1 MGGTHWYKGNIHTH
15 TTESDGD
22 EDPHKVVSWYRRH
35 GYDFLVLSARNHL
48 TLLDYGSGRRR
59 FRKPLMV
66 PGEEVSV
73 RINGGE
79 TPIHINGVG
88 ISHVVEPIDADD
100 LVATLQANVD
110 AIVEA
115 GGIASINHPN
125 FRWAFDHRAISR
137 VEGASLLEVFNGHPA
152 ANLFGAPGKPSYEG
166 IWDGVLSAGRVIF
179 GVATDDSH
187 NYHDF
192 APWLSN
198 PGRGWV
204 MVQADELTQ
213 EAIVDG
219 LASGRFYASTGVTLT
234 RLECTAEGIVLEID
248 QEHDFLYT
256 TRFTGKDG
264 VVLAES
270 TGPAAEYRADGH
282 ENYVRA
288 TVISSSGP
296 RAWMQPVFPTLAGLK
311 RDDDSAH

>member
-1 MGGTHWYKGNIHTH
+1 MSGTQWYKGNMHTH

-35 GYDFLVLSARNHL
+35 GYDFLVLIDHNHL
-48 TLLDYGSGRRR
+48 TLLEYGSGRRR

-88 ISHVVEPIDADD
+88 ISQVVESIDAGV
-100 LVATLQANVD
+100 LVETLQANVD

-125 FRWAFDHRAISR
+125 YGWAFDHREISR
-137 VEGASLLEVFNGHPA
+137 VEGASQLEVFNGHPA
-152 ANLFGAPGKPSYEG
+152 VNLFGAPGKPSYEE

-204 MVQADELTQ
+204 MVQADELAQ

-234 RLECTAEGIVLEID
+234 RLECSAESIVLEID
-248 QEHDFLYT
+248 QDT
-256 TRFTGKDG
+256 TSYIRPG
-264 VVLAES
+264 S
-270 TGPAAEYRADGH
+270 PAGTA
-282 ENYVRA
+282 
-288 TVISSSGP
+288 
-296 RAWMQPVFPTLAGLK
+296 
-311 RDDDSAH
+311 